1 MRWPAA
7 TGPSSSTWRAPSS
20 LTRDI
25 TIRGSYITIDG
36 LGAPAPGV
44 TLWAAGLIVRGP
56 AHDVVIRELRIRD
69 ARQDGIWV
77 TDAASRVLIEHV
89 SIHNSGDGNID
100 ITRRGTR
107 DVTVAW
113 SVLAAPADP
122 ERNMLIAF
130 GPTRVVL
137 HHNLFIA
144 SRQRNPQVTY
154 DDSDARRHDT
164 QTTLDMRNNLVW
176 DWRGGFGSRIRFGAR
191 ANVVNN
197 YFAAAGGAARNAL
210 VVCRGLPDQAGCSQ
224 GATNVSRAYVRG
236 NVSADGVDID
246 GRGTES
252 RPFPALPIPTD
263 DARKAACDVLA
274 RAGARPLDALDESY
288 VARVQLAC
296 ATTPPPAA
304 PSGASP
310 GHVVSLTE
318 RSFLAPLSIPGAF
331 VRRNSAGHTERRS
344 PWEPEETRSRSSSR
358 AR

>member
-1 MRWPAA
+1 VFPVRGRARAA
-7 TGPSSSTWRAPSS
+7 VAAAIGMVLVTGGAVAGASSSGASTRGGAGGAVVRVTNLADAGPGSLRAAVAGGNRTVVFDVAGTIA
-20 LTRDI
+20 LTRDV
-25 TIRGSYITIDG
+25 TIRGSFITIDG
-36 LGAPAPGV
+36 LSAPAPGV
-44 TLWAAGLIVRGP
+44 TLRAAGLIVRGP
-56 AHDVVIRELRIRD
+56 GHDVVIRGLRIRD
-69 ARQDGIWV
+69 THQDGIWV

-130 GPTRVVL
+130 WPTRVVL

-144 SRQRNPQVTY
+144 SRQRNPQVSF
-154 DDSDARRHDT
+154 DDSDARTHDT
-164 QTTLDMRNNLVW
+164 QTTLDMRNNLLW
-176 DWRGGFGSRIRFGAR
+176 DWRGGFGTRIRFGSR

-210 VVCRGLPDQAGCSQ
+210 VVCRGQADQPGCSQ
-224 GATNVSRAYVRG
+224 DATNVSRAYVRG

-252 RPFPALPIPTD
+252 RPFPAPPIPTD

-274 RAGARPLDALDESY
+274 RAGARPPDALDQSY
-288 VARVQLAC
+288 LAKVQLAC
-296 ATTPPPAA
+296 AA
-304 PSGASP
+304 P
-310 GHVVSLTE
+310 
-318 RSFLAPLSIPGAF
+318 
-331 VRRNSAGHTERRS
+331 
-344 PWEPEETRSRSSSR
+344 
-358 AR
+358 